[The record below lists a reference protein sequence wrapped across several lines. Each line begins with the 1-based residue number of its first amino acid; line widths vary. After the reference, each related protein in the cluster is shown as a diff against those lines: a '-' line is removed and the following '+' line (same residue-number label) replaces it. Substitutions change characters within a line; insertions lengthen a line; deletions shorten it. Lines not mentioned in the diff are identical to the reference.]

1 MGLLLLMGNSF
12 SGALDSLGTG
22 LESAW
27 SVGRRLRAAYTGP
40 VIRVRRSSDN
50 AEQDFYGTGAGGAV
64 SVSAVQAFCGAG
76 DGFLATIYGQ
86 AGNSRN
92 LTQSSTTI
100 QPIVCESGVGVTA
113 GGKLA
118 AKFVAATAHRMSVA
132 SSTATYKFM
141 HITGGSVLFVAAMNN
156 TAATKRIVNTQTG
169 SPLAG
174 FSIGDNGGNENLSAF
189 AARVSIAGVPTN
201 GSSVS
206 VASTTSILGHHVGA
220 AVFDPDN
227 GTAASRF
234 AGWVNGTA
242 VSTSNTAS
250 DAPADE
256 NAGFDLTIGTA
267 PNASFPMDGTIQE
280 IVIFSNLIAT
290 ASRDFYESNAG
301 TFYGITVA

>member
-27 SVGRRLRAAYTGP
+27 SVGRRLRTAYTGP
-40 VIRVRRSSDN
+40 IIRVRRSSDN

-64 SVSAVQAFCGAG
+64 SASAVAAFCGAG
-76 DGFLATIYGQ
+76 DGFLTTIYGQ

-141 HITGGSVLFVAAMNN
+141 HTTGGSVLWVASMNN
-156 TAATKRIVNTQTG
+156 TASAKRIINSNTATTV
-169 SPLAG
+169 AG
-174 FSIGDNGGNENLSAF
+174 FSVGDNGGDERLNCF
-189 AARVSIAGVPTN
+189 AGRISVAGVPTN
-201 GSSVS
+201 GSSISVS
-206 VASTTSILGHHVGA
+206 STTSILGNHVGA
-220 AVFDPDN
+220 AIFDPDN

-234 AGWVNGTA
+234 SGWINGT
-242 VSTSNTAS
+242 VISTANAATGT
-250 DAPADE
+250 PADE
-256 NAGFDLTIGTA
+256 NATTDLTVGA
-267 PNASFPMDGTIQE
+267 AGSGSFSLDGTIQE
-280 IVIFSNLIAT
+280 MVLFSNLIAT
-290 ASRDFYESNAG
+290 ASRDLYESNAG